1 MADLFHL
8 SSILTR
14 SHNFRMLCSAA
25 SILLLTCTITRGQTQ
40 DTTNKDFALRDGD
53 RVVFYGDSIT
63 EQHLYTADVEEYT
76 LTRFPTRKIEFW
88 NGGVG
93 GDRVSGGWTGPIDLR
108 LHNDIFAFH
117 PTVVTIMLGMNDG
130 GVRPYNQQIFE
141 SFSRGYRYLVDQII
155 ANNPKMRLTLI
166 QSSPYDDVTRE
177 PSFPGGYNGV
187 LLKYG
192 EFVGELAREK
202 HALVVDFNHPVV
214 DVLTR
219 TKSSDAALSTL
230 FMLDRVHPGAA
241 IHWVMAESLLKAWN
255 APSVVTR
262 VRLNGESAAVLE
274 QTNTAV
280 SGLHRV
286 GHGLE
291 WSQADRALPLPLPS
305 GALDPVWDSMVHNSD
320 FIDSLDH
327 EDVEISGLAPGNYE
341 LRIDGMRAGS
351 FRAEEFASG
360 INLAQL
366 ETPMLQQARTVGLDT
381 REISDLDMT
390 YLGVIRLEMS
400 DSRKQSAEKLAQA
413 LERARSKQRAD
424 AQPMPHHYEV
434 MPE

>member
-1 MADLFHL
+1 MK
-8 SSILTR
+8 SSGILR
-14 SHNFRMLCSAA
+14 KLCSAA
-25 SILLLTCTITRGQTQ
+25 SILLLSGAITRSQAQ
-40 DTTNKDFALRDGD
+40 DTTNSDFSLRDGD

-76 LTRFPTRKIEFW
+76 LTRFPIRKIEFW

-93 GDRVSGGWTGPIDLR
+93 GDRVSGGWAGPIDLR

-117 PTVVTIMLGMNDG
+117 PTVVTVMLGMNDG

-141 SFSRGYRYLVDQII
+141 SFSRGYRYLVDRII
-155 ANNPKMRLTLI
+155 ASNPKMRLTLI

-177 PSFPGGYNGV
+177 PAFPGGYNSV

-192 EFVGELAREK
+192 DFVGELAREK
-202 HALVVDFNHPVV
+202 HALVVDFNLPVV

-219 TKSSDAALSTL
+219 TKSSDAPLSTL
-230 FMLDRVHPGAA
+230 FMLDRVHPGGA

-262 VRLNGESAAVLE
+262 VRLNGEKAAVLE
-274 QTNTAV
+274 EMNTAV
-280 SGLHRV
+280 STLHRV
-286 GHGLE
+286 GRGLE

-305 GALDPVWDSMVHNSD
+305 GEFDPVWDSMVHNSD
-320 FIDSLDH
+320 FIDALDR
-327 EDVEISGLAPGNYE
+327 EDLTISGLAKGNYE
-341 LRIDGMRAGS
+341 LRIDGLRAGS

-366 ETPMLQQARTVGLDT
+366 ETPMVQQARTVGLDT
-381 REISDLDMT
+381 REISNLDMS
-390 YLGVIRLEMS
+390 YEGVIRVEMD
-400 DSRKQSAEKLAQA
+400 DSRKQSAGKLAQA
-413 LERARSKQRAD
+413 LERARSKRRAD
-424 AQPMPHHYEV
+424 AQPVPHHYEV
-434 MPE
+434 ISK

>member
-1 MADLFHL
+1 MK
-8 SSILTR
+8 R
-14 SHNFRMLCSAA
+14 SHILRMLCSTA
-25 SILLLTCTITRGQTQ
+25 SILLLSCTITRSHAQ
-40 DTTNKDFALRDGD
+40 DISNKDFGLRDGD

-63 EQHLYTADVEEYT
+63 EQQLYTADVEEYT
-76 LTRFPTRKIEFW
+76 LTRFPARRIEFW

-93 GDRVSGGWTGPIDLR
+93 GDRVSGGWAGPIDLR
-108 LHNDIFAFH
+108 LHDDVFAFH
-117 PTVVTIMLGMNDG
+117 PTVVTVMLGMNDG
-130 GVRPYNQQIFE
+130 SVRPYNRQIFE

-155 ANNPKMRLTLI
+155 ANNPKVRLTLI

-177 PSFPGGYNGV
+177 PGFPGGYNSV

-262 VRLNGESAAVLE
+262 VRLNGENAAVLE

-291 WSQADRALPLPLPS
+291 WSEADCALPLPLPS
-305 GALDPVWDSMVHNSD
+305 GELDLVWDAMVHSSD

-327 EDVEISGLAPGNYE
+327 EDLRISGLAPGNYE
-341 LRIDGMRAGS
+341 LRIDGVRAGS

-381 REISDLDMT
+381 REISDLDTT
-390 YLGVIRLEMS
+390 YLDLIRREM
-400 DSRKQSAEKLAQA
+400 DDGKKQSAEKLAQA
-413 LERARSKQRAD
+413 LERARSKRRAD
-424 AQPMPHHYEV
+424 AQPMPHRYEV
-434 MPE
+434 FPMLRPSN